1 MITGNRIVMW
11 LGYLL
16 AGLLIGLLVRSLQDV
31 RADGRPLLTA
41 GVLFGRQEEEIA
53 RLRSEVESLR
63 QDNEELL
70 KETLSG
76 QISTQRIQEQL
87 TAAKNLAGILPVVGP
102 GVVITLT
109 DARGEAPDDVNL
121 AERGLIHDY
130 DLLYILNEL
139 KAAGA
144 EAISV
149 GSGQIEERVVNLSS
163 IRCVGPT
170 VVINNEKLTAPFTI
184 KAIGDPQ
191 VLEAALN
198 MPGGILDQLRRY
210 GLIATIEKDWNLLL
224 PGYSLPI
231 QYRFLRNPEPKAGRT
246 ASAADADEERNR
258 SIPVGTGPATN

>member
-1 MITGNRIVMW
+1 MW

-130 DLLYILNEL
+130 DLL
-139 KAAGA
+139 
-144 EAISV
+144 
-149 GSGQIEERVVNLSS
+149 
-163 IRCVGPT
+163 
-170 VVINNEKLTAPFTI
+170 PFTI